1 MILSKY
7 HIYTTEQSIGYEDVR
22 HELLQIYND
31 KNLPKWP
38 SMSTAE
44 VRSLIQ
50 GIKKL

>member
-7 HIYTTEQSIGYEDVR
+7 HIYTVEQSVRYEGVR
-22 HELLQIYND
+22 QELLQIYND
-31 KNLPKWP
+31 KNLPRWP
-38 SMSTAE
+38 GMSTAE